1 MSHDSSFKCW
11 YRLQDIAKHCIKPTE
26 KLKNHLWNLSKGICF
41 LLTELC
47 LQPGC
52 CRGYHSM
59 SLRHQEDTLGG
70 VPYES
75 IRPGEIVIGD
85 VVAALLL
92 KVF

>member
-1 MSHDSSFKCW
+1 
-11 YRLQDIAKHCIKPTE
+11 
-26 KLKNHLWNLSKGICF
+26 
-41 LLTELC
+41 
-47 LQPGC
+47 
-52 CRGYHSM
+52 M

-85 VVAALLL
+85 VVAAQLL